1 MKMRNATITI
11 ATVLMAAGPTFAAG
25 TISAQDASISAAGNI
40 ITAERLPVQIGTGAP
55 TYLDVTITLSG
66 VESGAVITGVKASAT
81 SKPSVIP
88 YTDKFVAG
96 TYKDANGNIYTIAG
110 PGVGPGGA
118 TAWSISHVSGT
129 KNCVLTSATWYTDTG
144 SNNPEYVRLNAAK
157 ISTTAYSFGVAGG
170 ESNCGGNYGGGH
182 LVGAMQSNNI
192 ISISSYSDGFGHADN
207 TTPVATLQFTAQ

>member
-55 TYLDVTITLSG
+55 TYLDVTI
-66 VESGAVITGVKASAT
+66 
-81 SKPSVIP
+81 
-88 YTDKFVAG
+88 TDKFVAG